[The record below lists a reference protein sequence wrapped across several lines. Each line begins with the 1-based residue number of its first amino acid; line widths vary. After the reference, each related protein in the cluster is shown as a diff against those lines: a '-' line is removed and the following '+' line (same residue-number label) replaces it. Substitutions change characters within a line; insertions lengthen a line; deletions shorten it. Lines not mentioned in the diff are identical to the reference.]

1 MARRHGY
8 RVERGRGQ
16 QHSSNHGGLMLV
28 DVHTNTVYAGVDYDL
43 TAAEVIAFVEKLAVD
58 RPAKDWRW

>member
-1 MARRHGY
+1 
-8 RVERGRGQ
+8 
-16 QHSSNHGGLMLV
+16 MLV

-43 TAAEVIAFVEKLAVD
+43 TAAEVIAFVERLAVD